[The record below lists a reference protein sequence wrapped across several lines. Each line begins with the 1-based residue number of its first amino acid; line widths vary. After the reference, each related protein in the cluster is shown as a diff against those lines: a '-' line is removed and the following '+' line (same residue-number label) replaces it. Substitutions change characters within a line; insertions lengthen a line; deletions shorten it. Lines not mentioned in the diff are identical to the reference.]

1 MLNSDSKHV
10 RRIARMYMAKD
21 LSLHHT
27 NAIFMASTAYDF
39 TKQAEIDVLDE
50 AVERELK
57 L

>member
-1 MLNSDSKHV
+1 
-10 RRIARMYMAKD
+10 MYMAKD

>member
-1 MLNSDSKHV
+1 
-10 RRIARMYMAKD
+10 
-21 LSLHHT
+21 
-27 NAIFMASTAYDF
+27 MASTAYDF